1 MAKAIVVAAPA
12 SGSGKTL
19 ITLGLLR
26 ALRNSGVRVAAAKV
40 GPDYIDPRFH
50 EAATGRPCYNL
61 DPWAMSPNQI
71 KGLVAELAR
80 DTDLVIIEGVMG
92 LFDGPRGAKGSTAD
106 LAVMLG
112 LPVLFALDCRHQAQ
126 SAAALVHGF
135 ASYRKDLDLAGVI
148 LNRTASERHE
158 LLLREALGHE
168 VLLALRNDEALSWP
182 SRHLGLVQAQ
192 ENRALDAFIEAAAL
206 RVSNPRALERILD
219 LAQPLHGSDGDQIL
233 PPLAPSIAIA
243 CDDAFSFSYSYLLDS
258 WRRQGAPLSTFS
270 PLADEAPDATA
281 GAVFLPGGYPEL
293 HAGRIAANRQF
304 LDGLRSHA
312 GQVAFPGGKVDD
324 TDENSIF
331 AALREAEEEL
341 NIPPARVEVIGVGDT
356 YYSGSGYS
364 IAPVV
369 GIIPPD
375 LELQPNPQEVEDWFE
390 VPLAFLLDPAN
401 SIKKEANWNG
411 QQRSYYDMQWGER
424 RIWGVTA
431 GIIANLVR
439 RLA

>member
-1 MAKAIVVAAPA
+1 M
-12 SGSGKTL
+12 
-19 ITLGLLR
+19 
-26 ALRNSGVRVAAAKV
+26 AAAKV

-61 DPWAMSPNQI
+61 DPWAMSPSQI
-71 KGLVAELAR
+71 KGLVAELVR
-80 DTDLVIIEGVMG
+80 DTDLLIIEGVMG

-106 LAVMLG
+106 LAVMLE

-158 LLLREALGHE
+158 LLLREALSHE

-192 ENRALDAFIEAAAL
+192 ENSALDAFIEAAAL

-219 LAQPLHGSDGDQIL
+219 LARPLDGSGGGQIL
-233 PPLAPSIAIA
+233 PPLAASIAIA
-243 CDDAFSFSYSYLLDS
+243 RDDAFSFSYSHLLDS
-258 WRRQGAPLSTFS
+258 WRRQGAALSTFS

-293 HAGRIAANRQF
+293 HAGRIAANLHF

-312 GQVAFPGGKVDD
+312 GLIYGECGGYMVLGESLIDSNGMSHAMAGLLPLTTSFAKRKLHLGYRQLEPLVGGPWNGALRAHEFHYSTAVSEGPADRL
-324 TDENSIF
+324 F
-331 AALREAEEEL
+331 AARDAAGNALENMGLRRGRVMGSYAHVIAEA
-341 NIPPARVEVIGVGDT
+341 G
-356 YYSGSGYS
+356 
-364 IAPVV
+364 
-369 GIIPPD
+369 
-375 LELQPNPQEVEDWFE
+375 
-390 VPLAFLLDPAN
+390 
-401 SIKKEANWNG
+401 
-411 QQRSYYDMQWGER
+411 
-424 RIWGVTA
+424 
-431 GIIANLVR
+431 
-439 RLA
+439 